1 MPVDTVFCSAA
12 SVFEYAEVDLNNYT
26 GTGKF
31 IAFKNYMTTSGALY
45 LDDLN
50 ITLIPSCK
58 RPGNVTVSNIDMNS
72 ATIAWTERGN
82 ATAWEIEYGPVG
94 FSHGTGTIVPT
105 TQNPFTLTGLTAG
118 TQYDVYVRANCS
130 AGDLSDWALNYVSFA
145 TSFCAST
152 DQCEYR
158 FVCTDSYGDGWNG
171 AYVSIEQN
179 GVTVATVEAIDHEL
193 SSTTTVDTV
202 RIMLCDNVS
211 TTLTWHSGSDDD
223 EASLAVLAPNG
234 VVLYNEADMSS
245 ISTTNLLTF
254 TTDCDAVAPTC
265 DAPTNLNVSNI
276 TENSATVS
284 WTAGGSES
292 SWDVE
297 YKLHSASQWQQ
308 TTVAQTSFDITGL
321 TANSNYDVRVKALC
335 GANLESQFVS
345 TTFTTQGVGIDNIT
359 LLNSISL
366 QPNPADNYIDLT
378 VNSNVAVK
386 EAVVYNAFGQ
396 MILTIELN
404 DNHARIDLSDMAA
417 GMYFVRVNGDNV
429 MATKKFIKR

>member
-1 MPVDTVFCSAA
+1 
-12 SVFEYAEVDLNNYT
+12 
-26 GTGKF
+26 
-31 IAFKNYMTTSGALY
+31 
-45 LDDLN
+45 
-50 ITLIPSCK
+50 
-58 RPGNVTVSNIDMNS
+58 
-72 ATIAWTERGN
+72 
-82 ATAWEIEYGPVG
+82 
-94 FSHGTGTIVPT
+94 
-105 TQNPFTLTGLTAG
+105 
-118 TQYDVYVRANCS
+118 
-130 AGDLSDWALNYVSFA
+130 
-145 TSFCAST
+145 
-152 DQCEYR
+152 
-158 FVCTDSYGDGWNG
+158 
-171 AYVSIEQN
+171 
-179 GVTVATVEAIDHEL
+179 
-193 SSTTTVDTV
+193 
-202 RIMLCDNVS
+202 
-211 TTLTWHSGSDDD
+211 
-223 EASLAVLAPNG
+223 
-234 VVLYNEADMSS
+234 MSS

-265 DAPTNLNVSNI
+265 NAPTNLNVSNI

-308 TTVAQTSFDITGL
+308 TTVAQTSFNITGL

-335 GANLESQFVS
+335 GANLESEFVS

-396 MILTIELN
+396 LIQTIELN

-417 GMYFVRVNGDNV
+417 GMYFVRVNGESV
-429 MATKKFIKR
+429 SATKKFIKR